1 MTEKIKITF
10 LGTSDAIPT
19 AERNHTSIWLNF
31 AGENILIDCGEGTQR
46 QIRKAGLNPCKLTR
60 ILITHWHADH
70 ILGLPG
76 LLKTMAMSGYN
87 KTLHIYGPKG
97 TKFLMAALSKLFAI
111 HDGFKI
117 EIKEISGKFFETKDF
132 YLSAE
137 KMAHGVSCNAY
148 SFVKKGQIRIDKS
161 KLKKLKIK
169 EGVHLK
175 DLKKGKSIKYNG
187 KTYKAKNLTYKEG
200 EKKIT
205 FVFDTKINDKIVPFA
220 KNSDIFVCEASSVNE
235 DTAKKHQHM
244 MAEQAAEI
252 AKRAKVKKLILSHI
266 SQRVERDI
274 NGNLSR
280 AKKKF
285 SNTFV
290 AKDLYSV
297 EI

>member
-19 AERNHTSIWLNF
+19 AERNHTAIWLNF
-31 AGENILIDCGEGTQR
+31 SGENILIDCGEGTQR

-76 LLKTMAMSGYN
+76 LLKTMAMSGYR
-87 KTLHIYGPKG
+87 KTLYIYGPSG
-97 TKFLMAALSKLFAI
+97 TKFLMNALMKLFAI
-111 HDGFKI
+111 RDEFKI
-117 EIKEISGKFFETKDF
+117 EIREVSGKFLETGEF
-132 YLSAE
+132 YLASE
-137 KMAHGVSCNAY
+137 KMNHGVACNAY

-161 KLKKLKIK
+161 KLMKLKIK
-169 EGVHLK
+169 EGPHLK

-187 KTYKAKNLTYKEG
+187 KTYKSKNLTYEEKG
-200 EKKIT
+200 KKIT
-205 FVFDTKINDKIVPFA
+205 FVFDTKVNEKIVPFA
-220 KNSDIFVCEASSVNE
+220 KNSDILVCEASSVDKEGANRY
-235 DTAKKHQHM
+235 QHM

-252 AKRAKVKKLILSHI
+252 AKKAKVKKLVLSHI
-266 SQRVERDI
+266 SQRTERDL
-274 NGNLSR
+274 NGNLTK

-285 SNTFV
+285 GNTIV
-290 AKDLYSV
+290 AKDLYSA

>member
-87 KTLHIYGPKG
+87 NTLYIYGPTG
-97 TKFLMAALSKLFAI
+97 TKFLMNSLMKLFAVR
-111 HDGFKI
+111 DEFKI
-117 EIKEISGKFFETKDF
+117 EIREVSGKFLETGAF
-132 YLSAE
+132 YLAAE
-137 KMAHGVSCNAY
+137 KMIHGVACNAY
-148 SFVKKGQIRIDKS
+148 SFVKKEQVRIDKS
-161 KLKKLKIK
+161 KLKKFGIR
-169 EGVHLK
+169 EGPHLK
-175 DLKKGKSIKYNG
+175 DLKKGKNMKYNG
-187 KTYKAKNLTYKEG
+187 KMYKARNLTYEEEG
-200 EKKIT
+200 KKIT

-220 KNSDIFVCEASSVNE
+220 RNSDLFVCEASSVDKE
-235 DTAKKHQHM
+235 GAKKYQHM
-244 MAEQAAEI
+244 MAEQAAET
-252 AKRAKVKKLILSHI
+252 AKKAKVKKLVLSHI
-266 SQRVERDI
+266 SQRTERDL

-285 SNTFV
+285 GNIII